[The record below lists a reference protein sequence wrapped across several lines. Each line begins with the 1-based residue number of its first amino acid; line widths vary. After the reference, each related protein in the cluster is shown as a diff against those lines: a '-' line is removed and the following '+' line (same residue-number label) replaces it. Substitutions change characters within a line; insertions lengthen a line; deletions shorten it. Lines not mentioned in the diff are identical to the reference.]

1 MVWRDPFGKFNAPH
15 PSGQRKMCCSLYQG
29 IEKPCFIGAFSWFG
43 FVRVPSL
50 NSEDMRYEA
59 SKQAATFAP
68 WGGERRFG
76 KFLSGA
82 LPGLFY
88 CGRMVPL
95 CAEGRA
101 KEEMQMTYRHTLYAS
116 YLGYVT
122 QAIGNNL
129 PPLLF
134 VTFNERFG
142 VTLGQLGLLV
152 SINFAI
158 QMLVDLLAARYVDRI
173 GHRRAVV
180 LAQVMSTAGLVLLGI
195 LPYVMR
201 NAFAAIL
208 IPIAMNAVGGGL
220 LEVLVSPI
228 VESLPGEHKEKA
240 MSLLHSFYCWGHVA
254 VVLLSTAYFALV
266 GVENWR
272 YLPLI
277 WAILPFANAFLYAK
291 VPMRPPLAEHERM
304 PLKALFSKKIFWVFL
319 LMMVCAG
326 ASEQA
331 MSQWSSLFAERGLS
345 VSKTMGD
352 LLGPCAF
359 AVLMGL
365 ARLLY
370 GLLGDRL
377 NIRRAMALSAG
388 LCVGCYLLAAFAP
401 HPLLGL
407 LGCALTGFSVGL
419 MWPGTFSMVA
429 RAYPQGGTAMF
440 AILAL
445 AGDVGCSAGP
455 GLVGWVSGGLGL
467 NLGLLAACIFP
478 VMMLAAALCAG
489 RTGRDDG

>member
-1 MVWRDPFGKFNAPH
+1 
-15 PSGQRKMCCSLYQG
+15 
-29 IEKPCFIGAFSWFG
+29 
-43 FVRVPSL
+43 
-50 NSEDMRYEA
+50 
-59 SKQAATFAP
+59 
-68 WGGERRFG
+68 
-76 KFLSGA
+76 
-82 LPGLFY
+82 
-88 CGRMVPL
+88 
-95 CAEGRA
+95 
-101 KEEMQMTYRHTLYAS
+101 MTYRHTLYAS
-116 YLGYVT
+116 YLGYIT
-122 QAIGNNL
+122 QAICNNL

-152 SINFAI
+152 SINFFI
-158 QMLVDLLAARYVDRI
+158 QIVVDLLAARYVDRI

-180 LAQVMSTAGLVLLGI
+180 LAQVFSTLGLLLLGV
-195 LPYVMR
+195 LPYLLP

-208 IPIAMNAVGGGL
+208 IAVAMSAVGGGL

-254 VVLLSTAYFALV
+254 VVLLSTAYFALA
-266 GVENWR
+266 GVDNWR
-272 YLPLI
+272 YLPFL
-277 WAILPFANAFLYAK
+277 WAVPPLLNAFLYAK
-291 VPMRPPLAEHERM
+291 VPMQPPLAAHERT
-304 PLKALFSKKIFWVFL
+304 PLRALFSRKLFWVFL
-319 LMMVCAG
+319 LMMICAG

-331 MSQWSSLFAERGLS
+331 MSQWASLFAERGLS

-370 GLLGDRL
+370 GILGDKL
-377 NIRRAMALSAG
+377 NIRRAMALSAA
-388 LCVGCYLLAAFAP
+388 LCVGCYLLAANAP

-407 LGCALTGFSVGL
+407 LGCAVTGFSVGL

-429 RAYPQGGTAMF
+429 RAFPQGGTAMF
-440 AILAL
+440 AMLAL

-455 GLVGWVSGGLGL
+455 GLVGLVSGGAGL
-467 NLGLLAACIFP
+467 NAGLMVACVFP
-478 VMMLAAALCAG
+478 VLMLASALCLSLRRAAG
-489 RTGRDDG
+489 R

>member
-1 MVWRDPFGKFNAPH
+1 
-15 PSGQRKMCCSLYQG
+15 
-29 IEKPCFIGAFSWFG
+29 
-43 FVRVPSL
+43 
-50 NSEDMRYEA
+50 
-59 SKQAATFAP
+59 
-68 WGGERRFG
+68 
-76 KFLSGA
+76 
-82 LPGLFY
+82 
-88 CGRMVPL
+88 
-95 CAEGRA
+95 
-101 KEEMQMTYRHTLYAS
+101 MTYRHTLYAS
-116 YLGYVT
+116 YLGYIT
-122 QAIGNNL
+122 QAICNNL

-152 SINFAI
+152 SINFFI
-158 QMLVDLLAARYVDRI
+158 QMAVDLLAARYVDRI

-180 LAQVMSTAGLVLLGI
+180 LAQALSTLGLVLLGV
-195 LPYVMR
+195 LPYVLA

-208 IPIAMNAVGGGL
+208 LPIAISAVGGGL

-254 VVLLSTAYFALV
+254 VVLLSTAYFALA
-266 GVENWR
+266 GVDNWR
-272 YLPLI
+272 YLPFL
-277 WAILPFANAFLYAK
+277 WAALPLLNAFLYAK
-291 VPMRPPLAEHERM
+291 VPMRPPLAAHERT
-304 PLKALFSKKIFWVFL
+304 PLKALFSRRLFWLFL

-331 MSQWSSLFAERGLS
+331 MSQWSSLFVERGLA
-345 VSKTMGD
+345 VGKTVGD

-370 GLLGDRL
+370 GILGDRL

-388 LCVGCYLLAAFAP
+388 LCVACYLLAANAP

-407 LGCALTGFSVGL
+407 LGCAVTGFSVGL

-429 RAYPQGGTAMF
+429 RAFPQGGTAMF
-440 AILAL
+440 AMLAL

-455 GLVGWVSGGLGL
+455 GLVGVISGGSGL
-467 NLGLLAACIFP
+467 SAGLMAACAFP
-478 VMMLAAALCAG
+478 AVMFFSAACLSLRHHAG
-489 RTGRDDG
+489 RP

>member
-1 MVWRDPFGKFNAPH
+1 MVWRDPFGKFNAPY
-15 PSGQRKMCCSLYQG
+15 PSGQRQMCCSLYQG
-29 IEKPCFIGAFSWFG
+29 IEMPCFIGAFSWFG
-43 FVRVPSL
+43 FVRVPSS
-50 NSEDMRYEA
+50 NSEDMRHEA

-68 WGGERRFG
+68 WGGERLFG

>member
-1 MVWRDPFGKFNAPH
+1 
-15 PSGQRKMCCSLYQG
+15 
-29 IEKPCFIGAFSWFG
+29 
-43 FVRVPSL
+43 
-50 NSEDMRYEA
+50 
-59 SKQAATFAP
+59 
-68 WGGERRFG
+68 
-76 KFLSGA
+76 
-82 LPGLFY
+82 
-88 CGRMVPL
+88 
-95 CAEGRA
+95 
-101 KEEMQMTYRHTLYAS
+101 MTYRHTLYAS

-122 QAIGNNL
+122 QAICNNL

-158 QMLVDLLAARYVDRI
+158 QMLVDLLSARYVDRI

-180 LAQVMSTAGLVLLGI
+180 LAQGLSTAGLLLLGV
-195 LPYVMR
+195 LPYVLE
-201 NAFAAIL
+201 NAFIAIL
-208 IPIAMNAVGGGL
+208 IPIAIGAVGGGL

-228 VESLPGEHKEKA
+228 VEGLPGEHKEKS

-254 VVLLSTAYFALV
+254 VVLLSTAYFALA

-291 VPMRPPLAEHERM
+291 VPMQPPLAEHERM
-304 PLKALFSKKIFWVFL
+304 PLKTLFSKKVFWLFL

-345 VSKTMGD
+345 VGKAMGD

-359 AVLMGL
+359 AALMGL

-370 GLLGDRL
+370 GLLGDKL
-377 NIRRAMALSAG
+377 NVRRAMALSAA
-388 LCVGCYLLAAFAP
+388 LCVGCYVLAANAP
-401 HPLLGL
+401 HPLPGL

-419 MWPGTFSMVA
+419 MWPGTFSIVA

-440 AILAL
+440 AMLAL
-445 AGDVGCSAGP
+445 AGDVGCAAGP
-455 GLVGWVSGGLGL
+455 GLVGLVSGGAGL
-467 NLGLLAACIFP
+467 SAGLMVACIFP
-478 VMMLAAALCAG
+478 VLMLVSALVSA
-489 RTGRDDG
+489 RR

>member
-1 MVWRDPFGKFNAPH
+1 
-15 PSGQRKMCCSLYQG
+15 
-29 IEKPCFIGAFSWFG
+29 
-43 FVRVPSL
+43 
-50 NSEDMRYEA
+50 
-59 SKQAATFAP
+59 
-68 WGGERRFG
+68 
-76 KFLSGA
+76 
-82 LPGLFY
+82 
-88 CGRMVPL
+88 
-95 CAEGRA
+95 
-101 KEEMQMTYRHTLYAS
+101 MTYRHTLYAS

-122 QAIGNNL
+122 QAICNNL

-158 QMLVDLLAARYVDRI
+158 QMLVDLLSARYVDRI

-180 LAQVMSTAGLVLLGI
+180 LAQGLSTAGLLLLGV
-195 LPYVMR
+195 LPYVLE
-201 NAFAAIL
+201 NAFIAIL
-208 IPIAMNAVGGGL
+208 IPIAIGAVGGGL

-228 VESLPGEHKEKA
+228 VEGLPGEHKEKS

-254 VVLLSTAYFALV
+254 VVLLSTAYFALA

-304 PLKALFSKKIFWVFL
+304 PLKTLLSKKIFWLFL

-345 VSKTMGD
+345 VGKAMGD

-359 AVLMGL
+359 AALMGL

-370 GLLGDRL
+370 GLLGDKL
-377 NIRRAMALSAG
+377 NVRRAMALSAA
-388 LCVGCYLLAAFAP
+388 LCVGCYMLAANAP

-440 AILAL
+440 AMLAL
-445 AGDVGCSAGP
+445 AGDVGCAAGP
-455 GLVGWVSGGLGL
+455 GLVGLVSGGAGL
-467 NLGLLAACIFP
+467 SAGLMVACVFP
-478 VMMLAAALCAG
+478 VLMLISALVSA
-489 RTGRDDG
+489 RR

>member
-1 MVWRDPFGKFNAPH
+1 
-15 PSGQRKMCCSLYQG
+15 
-29 IEKPCFIGAFSWFG
+29 
-43 FVRVPSL
+43 
-50 NSEDMRYEA
+50 
-59 SKQAATFAP
+59 
-68 WGGERRFG
+68 
-76 KFLSGA
+76 
-82 LPGLFY
+82 
-88 CGRMVPL
+88 
-95 CAEGRA
+95 
-101 KEEMQMTYRHTLYAS
+101 MTYRHTLYAS
-116 YLGYVT
+116 YLGYIT
-122 QAIGNNL
+122 QAICNNL

-152 SINFAI
+152 SINFFI
-158 QMLVDLLAARYVDRI
+158 QIVVDLLAARYVDRI

-180 LAQVMSTAGLVLLGI
+180 LAQVFSTLGLLLLGV
-195 LPYVMR
+195 LPYLLP

-208 IPIAMNAVGGGL
+208 IAVAMSAVGGGL

-254 VVLLSTAYFALV
+254 VVLLSTAYFALA
-266 GVENWR
+266 GVDNWR
-272 YLPLI
+272 YLPFL
-277 WAILPFANAFLYAK
+277 WAIPPLLNAFLYAK
-291 VPMRPPLAEHERM
+291 VPMQPPLAAHERT
-304 PLKALFSKKIFWVFL
+304 PLGALFSRRIFWVFL
-319 LMMVCAG
+319 LMMICAG

-331 MSQWSSLFAERGLS
+331 MSQWASLFAERGLS

-370 GLLGDRL
+370 GILGDKL
-377 NIRRAMALSAG
+377 NIRRAMALSAA
-388 LCVGCYLLAAFAP
+388 LCVGCYLLAANAP

-407 LGCALTGFSVGL
+407 LGCAVTGFSVGL

-429 RAYPQGGTAMF
+429 RAFPQGGTAMF
-440 AILAL
+440 AMLAL

-455 GLVGWVSGGLGL
+455 GLVGLVSGGAGL
-467 NLGLLAACIFP
+467 NAGLMVACVFP
-478 VMMLAAALCAG
+478 VLMLASALCLSLRRAAG
-489 RTGRDDG
+489 R